1 MTLAAQVLT
10 LARMV
15 GNMDGGMLVLVFA
28 LFNLAAASLP
38 AALAALGETGTW
50 CDGGGGGLMGLV

>member
-1 MTLAAQVLT
+1 
-10 LARMV
+10 
-15 GNMDGGMLVLVFA
+15 MDGGMLVFVFA